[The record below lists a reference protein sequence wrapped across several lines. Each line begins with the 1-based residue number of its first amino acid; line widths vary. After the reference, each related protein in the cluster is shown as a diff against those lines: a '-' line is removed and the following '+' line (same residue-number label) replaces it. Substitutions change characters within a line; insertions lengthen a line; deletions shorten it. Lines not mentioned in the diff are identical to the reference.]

1 MNSTKKSIMTKNNYI
16 ITSLLLIG
24 MLGLFSCKK
33 QATTAGAEEK
43 EEEVLPEGAFKAS
56 RCFGQCVRCIG

>member
-1 MNSTKKSIMTKNNYI
+1 MTKNNYI

-33 QATTAGAEEK
+33 QATTAEAEEK
-43 EEEVLPEGAFKAS
+43 EDSKWC
-56 RCFGQCVRCIG
+56 R